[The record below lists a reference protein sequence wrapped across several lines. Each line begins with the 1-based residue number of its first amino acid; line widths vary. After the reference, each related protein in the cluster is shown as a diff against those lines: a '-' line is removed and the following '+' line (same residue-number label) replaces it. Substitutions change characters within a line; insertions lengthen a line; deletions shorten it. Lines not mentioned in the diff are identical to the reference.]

1 MIIDS
6 IHLHR
11 KVKVDIYEPVQYSSN
26 PFPGILLIND
36 GQDLVTMDFASILEE
51 LLENSLISPIICIG
65 IHAGPERKMEY
76 GVSGIPDF
84 KGRGAQASDYHS
96 FVLTELFPFL
106 MAHFDLKELP
116 PLSYAGFS
124 LGGLMA
130 LDMVWCHPRYFQ
142 AAGIFSGSLWWR
154 SVDQSDPTYNDE
166 LHRIIHQRIK
176 AGQFHEGQKFFF
188 QCGNKDETN
197 DRNNNGIIDSIDD
210 TRDLIRELV
219 TKGYKIPDDIAYLE
233 MEDGS
238 HDVPTWGKAF
248 PEFLKWAFGK
258 VEG

>member
-1 MIIDS
+1 MTIDS
-6 IHLHR
+6 IHLNR
-11 KVKVDIYEPVQYSSN
+11 IVKVDIYEPVQRFN
-26 PFPGILLIND
+26 DPAPRLLLIND
-36 GQDLVTMDFASILEE
+36 GQDLVTMDFSSILGE
-51 LLENSLISPIICIG
+51 LLEKGLISPVICIG
-65 IHAGPERKMEY
+65 IHAGPERKKEY

-84 KGRGAQASDYHS
+84 KGRGANAGDHHS

-106 MAHFDLKELP
+106 RENLHLKELP
-116 PLSYAGFS
+116 LLSYAGFS
-124 LGGLMA
+124 LGALTA
-130 LDMVWCHPRYFQ
+130 LDMVWCHPRYFKV
-142 AAGIFSGSLWWR
+142 AGVFSGSLWWR
-154 SVDQSDPTYNDE
+154 SVDQSDPSYNDD

-176 AGQFHEGQKFFF
+176 AGKFHAGQKFFF

-219 TKGYKIPDDIAYLE
+219 LKGYKIPDDIAYLE

-248 PEFLKWAFGK
+248 PEFLKWNYGN
-258 VEG
+258 V